1 MYIILEFIFHQ
12 ICEKKSLPPFFLRTA
27 DCCFVARGF
36 ASSRRFGTIFTKSSH
51 TPNPCLLPYYGN
63 NFMEIIWWNYL
74 MQIIWL
80 NCFVKSLDW
89 IIQWN
94 HLMESFH
101 NIKAS
106 EYYRRS
112 TIWSEKFFHCV
123 TFSDKQIGTIIV
135 WLNAGKQNCGFCICY
150 IVFKAVGSSWL
161 SCIFF
166 NQSQLMMFDKHENMG
181 KFLKNVSCMSRD
193 FRRSWIN
200 LILTLTENETGLTF
214 FSNS

>member
-1 MYIILEFIFHQ
+1 MLLVRASFRPYAH
-12 ICEKKSLPPFFLRTA
+12 EKLKQRVRFLSRVVSLVVDGSGPFLQNVLTHA
-27 DCCFVARGF
+27 N
-36 ASSRRFGTIFTKSSH
+36 ST
-51 TPNPCLLPYYGN
+51 LLPYYGN

-106 EYYRRS
+106 EYYRRL
-112 TIWSEKFFHCV
+112 TIWSAEFFHCV

-193 FRRSWIN
+193 FRRSWMN